1 MSQIGSYSIIVNQAK
16 KSIDM
21 SVKGTFTPQQ
31 AESFHKDYQ
40 SKVASINASNFI
52 LKVDC
57 KDMNIITQDML
68 PALEVSFKMYKE
80 SQFNK
85 VEFIIQKSPVVKMQ
99 LNRIARNTGLLN
111 SEVVEV

>member
-1 MSQIGSYSIIVNQAK
+1 MSQTGSYSIIVNPAK
-16 KSIDM
+16 KTIDM

-31 AESFHKDYQ
+31 AQDFHKDYQ
-40 SKVASINASNFI
+40 RKVASINASNFV

-57 KDMNIITQDML
+57 KDMNVITQDML
-68 PALEVSFKMYKE
+68 PALEISFKMYKE

-99 LNRIARNTGLLN
+99 LGRIARNTGLSN
-111 SEVVEV
+111 SEIVEV